1 MGFDPRSFA
10 LDPDQRQQLGY
21 QLIDRINAYFSSL
34 KSLPVQPPIEQR
46 DARPHAISL
55 PDFGQDAAQVLDD
68 LCTQM
73 IEQGFHVPS
82 ANYFGLMNPAPAY
95 MAVLAEALVAA
106 LNPQLATMARSHLAS
121 RIEAETLGWIAQRLG
136 WKHPASC
143 GGSFTS
149 GGNEANFSALA
160 LALTHRFPGWI
171 EEGLIGLA
179 VQPVF
184 YASAEAHHSIEKSL
198 GLLGVGRK
206 SLRRIPANAR
216 AEMDTAALAAQI
228 EADRAAG
235 YLPLCVIA
243 TAGTTSSGAID
254 PLPALA
260 DLCARHNNLWLH
272 VDAAY
277 AGALAFTDAHRHRL
291 AAMERADSITLDP
304 HKWLAMPF
312 AAGVMLTRH
321 PALLEQTFGID
332 TAYLPKS
339 SHGPLPDNFRISAQW
354 SRRMNSLKL
363 WLTLRVHGRLAYEQ
377 MIDNQ
382 LTLAAALEQKIL
394 DTGSFVLAVPRALT
408 ILNLRARLASDL
420 HLDEAS
426 TAHLHREIVRRITED
441 GTHWLSTT
449 RVRGQSVLRLM
460 IISYMTGQE
469 QVDALVRRLD
479 LAAQQAAEALGLL
492 KARH

>member
-1 MGFDPRSFA
+1 MGFDHEDFA
-10 LDPDQRQQLGY
+10 LNAEQRQRLGY

-34 KSLPVQPPIEQR
+34 THLPVQPPLQHR
-46 DARPHAISL
+46 DANPHAATL
-55 PDFGQDAAQVLDD
+55 PDFGQDAAHVLDD

-73 IEQGFHVPS
+73 IEQGFHTPS
-82 ANYFGLMNPAPAY
+82 ANYFGLMNPAPTY

-106 LNPQLATMARSHLAS
+106 LNPQLATIARSQLAS
-121 RIEAETLGWIAQRLG
+121 RIEAETLGWIAQRIG
-136 WKHPASC
+136 WRHPEHC

-171 EEGLIGLA
+171 EEGLVSLNA
-179 VQPVF
+179 QPVF

-206 SLRRIPANAR
+206 SLRRIAANAR
-216 AEMDTAALAAQI
+216 AEMDTNALAAQI
-228 EADRAAG
+228 RDDKAAG
-235 YLPLCVIA
+235 LLPLCVIA

-254 PLPALA
+254 PLPEIAN
-260 DLCARHNNLWLH
+260 LCAHYGLWLH

-277 AGALAFTDAHRHRL
+277 AGALALTDTHRHRL
-291 AAMERADSITLDP
+291 AGIERADSITIDP

-321 PALLEQTFGID
+321 PALLEPTFGID

-377 MIDNQ
+377 MIGQQ
-382 LTLAAALEQKIL
+382 LALASSLEEKIL
-394 DTGSFVLAVPRALT
+394 ATGSFVLAVPCALT
-408 ILNLRARLASDL
+408 ILNLRAKVAEDL
-420 HLDEAS
+420 HLDEPT
-426 TAHLHREIVRRITED
+426 TAHLHREIARRITDE
-441 GTHWLSTT
+441 GLYWFSTT
-449 RVRGQSVLRLM
+449 RVRGQSLLRLM
-460 IISYMTGQE
+460 IISYSTQQE
-469 QVDALVRRLD
+469 HIDALVRRLD
-479 LAAQQAAEALGLL
+479 RAAQESAEALGLF
-492 KARH
+492 KTQP